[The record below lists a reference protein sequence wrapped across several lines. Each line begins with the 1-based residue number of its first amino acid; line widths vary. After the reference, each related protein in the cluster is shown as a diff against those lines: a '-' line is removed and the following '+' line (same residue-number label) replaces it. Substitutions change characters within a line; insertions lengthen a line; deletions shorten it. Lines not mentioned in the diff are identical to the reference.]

1 MREKLKELQ
10 ALNPHVPLYTVDDEA
25 FRPYG
30 KVLTGYNFEEVL
42 KLMEKSPMPQEGN
55 TYVTSVEELE
65 KTSVKQTLQ
74 ELMYGGMDIQIGY
87 CNGRNSNLN
96 GLEYHKGSE
105 INVAVTDLV
114 LLLGK
119 VQDIRENS
127 YSTEH
132 IQGFVIPRGT
142 AVELYA
148 TTLHFAPCKVSDEG
162 FKCVVIL
169 PKGTNEPLTG
179 RPKQVTAEDRL
190 LFMRN
195 KWLLAHP
202 ERTPLLER
210 GAHPGI
216 IGANIAINYE
226 SVRER
231 E

>member
-1 MREKLKELQ
+1 MREKLRELQ
-10 ALNPHVPLYTVDDEA
+10 AFNPHVRLYTVNEEQ

-30 KVLTGYNFEEVL
+30 SMLTGYDFQEIL
-42 KLMEKSPMPQEGN
+42 TLMENTPIPQEGN
-55 TYVTSVEELE
+55 TYVASVEELE
-65 KTSVKQTLQ
+65 QTAVKETLRAS
-74 ELMYGGMDIQIGY
+74 MYGGMDIQIGY
-87 CNGRNSNLN
+87 CNGRNSSLN

-119 VQDIRENS
+119 VQDIRDNS

-169 PKGTNEPLTG
+169 PKGTNEPLDR
-179 RPKQVTAEDRL
+179 RPEQVTAEDRL

-216 IGANIAINYE
+216 IGDNLAINY
-226 SVRER
+226 
-231 E
+231 